1 MLDGFNTQ
9 LAALIDLERTLAE
22 VRERIQAFDTFD
34 RLTESIETLIWSA
47 HLNLRKSE
55 DPSLPIGAAK
65 ALVQNAVA
73 ALNEAAATVERLKQE
88 LEREESPATEAVQ

>member
-1 MLDGFNTQ
+1 MLDSLNTQ
-9 LAALIDLERTLAE
+9 LAALIDLERTLAD

-55 DPSLPIGAAK
+55 DPSLPTGAAK
-65 ALVQNAVA
+65 ELVQNAVA